1 MKKTLKQY
9 FTGGKADFWRQGGLI
24 VGVLVIL
31 LFFVS
36 VIFFYT
42 APRDNAVV
50 RNVTS
55 VMPYP
60 IIFVGSSVITQR
72 DLTTNMQ
79 SVRRF
84 YENQDF
90 SSLGLRVDFGSAEG
104 QKRLQVREREVLNK
118 MIEDDAVRQIA
129 EKKGITVSEEDVK
142 NDLKKRI
149 DEYGTGSE
157 VTSNLERLYGWSL
170 KDFAK
175 KVVTPSLYQDKL
187 TEVYAE
193 EVKQDE
199 ALTRITAA
207 EQALK
212 AGKSFADVAK
222 ENSSGNTAATGGE
235 LGWFQE
241 QDVAPELQ
249 ASVKSAVV
257 GQPTGVLES
266 ALGFHIILVNEVKDE
281 AGVKLYR
288 LSQIFAP
295 KVTYSEWLTGEI
307 QKLSVHV
314 MSPLYRWNHD
324 HAEVEFANEGW
335 QQVEQELY
343 KNATDDAL
351 FTR

>member
-1 MKKTLKQY
+1 
-9 FTGGKADFWRQGGLI
+9 
-24 VGVLVIL
+24 
-31 LFFVS
+31 
-36 VIFFYT
+36 
-42 APRDNAVV
+42 
-50 RNVTS
+50 
-55 VMPYP
+55 
-60 IIFVGSSVITQR
+60 
-72 DLTTNMQ
+72 
-79 SVRRF
+79 
-84 YENQDF
+84 
-90 SSLGLRVDFGSAEG
+90 
-104 QKRLQVREREVLNK
+104 
-118 MIEDDAVRQIA
+118 
-129 EKKGITVSEEDVK
+129 
-142 NDLKKRI
+142 
-149 DEYGTGSE
+149 